1 MLLETTAQDHLV
13 PYRLVTS
20 PAVGIG
26 WDASSS
32 VGPALIGA
40 MGSVTASDLA
50 EVGEHLQDLGANKCK
65 ISQLVWKCTIRLE
78 TQH

>member
-1 MLLETTAQDHLV
+1 MGCFQLC
-13 PYRLVTS
+13 
-20 PAVGIG
+20 
-26 WDASSS
+26 
-32 VGPALIGA
+32 GPALIGA